1 MARKITFLFAAFVCI
16 GISSYALDRD
26 EITLFDVD
34 GNPVAYID
42 TADRDLTIY
51 LWDGIPAAYI
61 VGKDIYGFTGE
72 HLGWHQNGIIMDHG
86 GYAVGMTKNAFAGF
100 KKFEP
105 LKGLKKIKPIPNIR
119 KLAPLM
125 PIYKMLW
132 SKNDLRL
139 FLAEGVKH

>member
-1 MARKITFLFAAFVCI
+1 MTKKILFSLAVFVCI
-16 GISSYALDRD
+16 GVSAYAMDRD

-42 TADRDLTIY
+42 TVDRDLTIY
-51 LWDGIPAAYI
+51 LWNGTPAAYI
-61 VGKDIYGFTGE
+61 VGKDIYGFNGE
-72 HLGWHQNGIIMDHG
+72 HLGWHQNGIIMDHD

-105 LKGLKKIKPIPNIR
+105 IKGLKKIKPIPNF
-119 KLAPLM
+119 KKFAPLM
-125 PIYKMLW
+125 PIYRMLW

-139 FLAEGVKH
+139 FLVSGAKN